1 MPINNKQ
8 SSEGITMKD
17 SDHPQLQRKLGARHL
32 NMIAIG
38 GSIGTGLFLA
48 SGLTI
53 AQAGPGGALLAYVLV
68 GIMIYFLMTSLGE
81 LATHNPT
88 SGAFFTYGN
97 KYVEEGFGFALGWNY
112 WYNWAIT
119 VAFELVAVQFIMK
132 FWFPDIPG
140 FYWSA
145 IFLAIIFAINA
156 LTVKGFGESEFLFS
170 LIKVLA
176 ILIFIGIGIYM
187 ITKIMLDPAQTILKN
202 WTVGE
207 APFVGGLQAMIGV
220 AMIAGFSFQGTEMVG
235 VAAGESKNPKKT
247 IPLAIK
253 QIFWRI
259 LLFYVVCIFIIGTL
273 VAYNDPNL
281 HLAAAGDGDV
291 TLSPFTLL
299 YNQAGL
305 AFAASLMNA
314 VILSA
319 ILSAGNSGM
328 YSSTRMLFGM
338 AQQGRAPKWFAKL
351 DPRGVPMHALYAT
364 TGVAALCFLTTF
376 IGEQKV
382 FAWLLN
388 MSGMC
393 GFIVWLGIAISHYR
407 FRKGY
412 IAQGYQVKDLAYK
425 AKFFPF
431 GPWFAFILCSI
442 IILGQN
448 YQALIGGK
456 IDWIGLLSTYISIPL
471 FLVIWLGYKWK
482 NNTKLI
488 SYQEM
493 DVRPVDADK

>member
-1 MPINNKQ
+1 M
-8 SSEGITMKD
+8 SETQN
-17 SDHPQLQRKLGARHL
+17 SVQLQRKLGARHL

-48 SGLTI
+48 SGATI
-53 AQAGPGGALLAYVLV
+53 ASAGPGGALLAYALIGV
-68 GIMIYFLMTSLGE
+68 MIYFLMTSLGE

-88 SGAFFTYGN
+88 SGAFFTYGT
-97 KYVEEGFGFALGWNY
+97 KYVEGGFGFALGWNY

-145 IFLAIIFAINA
+145 IFLAVIFGINA
-156 LTVKGFGESEFLFS
+156 LTVKGFGESEFFFS
-170 LIKVLA
+170 LVKVLA
-176 ILIFIGIGIYM
+176 IITFIIIGIWM
-187 ITKIMLDPAQTILKN
+187 IAKIMLTPGASAFAN
-202 WTVGE
+202 WSVGE
-207 APFVGGLQAMIGV
+207 APFVGGFQALIGV

-235 VAAGESKNPKKT
+235 VAAGESKDPQKT
-247 IPLAIK
+247 IPVAIK

-259 LLFYVVCIFIIGTL
+259 LLFYIVCIFIIGTL
-273 VAYNDPNL
+273 VAYNDPRL
-281 HLAAAGDGDV
+281 LQAAATEDV
-291 TLSPFTLL
+291 ALSPFTLL
-299 YNQAGL
+299 YEKAGF
-305 AFAASLMNA
+305 AFAASMMNA
-314 VILSA
+314 VILTA

-328 YSSTRMLFGM
+328 YSSTRMLFDM
-338 AQQGRAPKWFAKL
+338 ARKGSAPKLFAHL
-351 DPRGVPMHALYAT
+351 DPRGVPMNALYAT
-364 TGVAALCFLTTF
+364 TAIAALCFLTTF
-376 IGEQKV
+376 LGEQEV
-382 FAWLLN
+382 FNWLLN

-412 IAQGYQVKDLAYK
+412 LAQGYQLEGLAYR

-431 GPWFAFILCSI
+431 APWFAFVLCSI
-442 IILGQN
+442 VVLGQN
-448 YQALIGGK
+448 YQAVLDGE
-456 IDWIGLLSTYISIPL
+456 WLAVLSTYIGILL

-482 NNTKLI
+482 YKTKLV

-493 DVRPVDADK
+493 DVRPMNIEKD